1 VALFYVYLDNFIAVW
16 SMCEANAY
24 LLKEGKEELILEAVD
39 ILEQAEE
46 GKIRLANIFGEQKVL
61 DAKLKSMSLVNH
73 KIVLE

>member
-1 VALFYVYLDNFIAVW
+1 
-16 SMCEANAY
+16 MCEASAY

-61 DAKLKSMSLVNH
+61 KAKVKSMSLVNH
-73 KIVLE
+73 KIIRE